1 MQLDYEIILLN
12 KILRNHFLFE
22 SLQWNYVS
30 FNVTL
35 IYLMHDHG
43 ILHDIFF
50 GSQQLRAKI
59 LSNSRQQAKP
69 VNSNYFRK
77 IYIRFSEKIAWLLGK
92 IKNTVSLRFR
102 SLTFASK
109 KSSSERTCPYCQW
122 IVFTEKGQWPVPM
135 VHQRKNIRAVC
146 CEDNYF
152 PNGKFKFFNSLFLSV
167 YLVFLNTFD
176 FYCRFICRALF
187 VGRM

>member
-30 FNVTL
+30 FNVNL

-43 ILHDIFF
+43 ILRDIFF

-69 VNSNYFRK
+69 VDSNYFRK
-77 IYIRFSEKIAWLLGK
+77 IYIQFSEKSPG
-92 IKNTVSLRFR
+92 F
-102 SLTFASK
+102 
-109 KSSSERTCPYCQW
+109 
-122 IVFTEKGQWPVPM
+122 
-135 VHQRKNIRAVC
+135 
-146 CEDNYF
+146 
-152 PNGKFKFFNSLFLSV
+152 
-167 YLVFLNTFD
+167 
-176 FYCRFICRALF
+176 
-187 VGRM
+187 